1 MDDPRRE
8 DPRSSTTDREVEEV
22 DALPVLD
29 ETGSAAPLARTRPPG
44 QVVARQAAAVAATSF
59 AAGVATV
66 AVVRARKVRRA
77 RSRAR
82 AVAPIVASRSFLVDV
97 HLLGPRD

>member
-1 MDDPRRE
+1 MEHAHQTDPSL
-8 DPRSSTTDREVEEV
+8 DPDVEEV
-22 DALPVLD
+22 DAVPVLSPGV
-29 ETGSAAPLARTRPPG
+29 ELEPRRPPG

-66 AVVRARKVRRA
+66 AIARAHKLRRA
-77 RSRAR
+77 RRRTRRAIGP
-82 AVAPIVASRSFLVDV
+82 VVASRSFLVDV

>member
-1 MDDPRRE
+1 MDDPRLDGARADAE
-8 DPRSSTTDREVEEV
+8 AEVEEV

-29 ETGSAAPLARTRPPG
+29 EAPPAGPLERTRPPG

-66 AVVRARKVRRA
+66 AVVRARKVRKARRRA
-77 RSRAR
+77 R
-82 AVAPIVASRSFLVDV
+82 VAAPVVASRSFLVDV

>member
-1 MDDPRRE
+1 MHDPRH
-8 DPRSSTTDREVEEV
+8 DDLRSGANDSEVEEV

-29 ETGSAAPLARTRPPG
+29 EAASAAPLERTRPPG

-66 AVVRARKVRRA
+66 AVVRARKIRRA
-77 RSRAR
+77 RRAR

-97 HLLGPRD
+97 HLLGPRS

>member
-1 MDDPRRE
+1 MDDPRH
-8 DPRSSTTDREVEEV
+8 DDLRSGANDGEVEEV

-29 ETGSAAPLARTRPPG
+29 EANSAAPLERTRPPG

-66 AVVRARKVRRA
+66 AVVRARKIRRA
-77 RSRAR
+77 RRRAR

-97 HLLGPRD
+97 HLLGPRS

>member
-1 MDDPRRE
+1 MHDPRH
-8 DPRSSTTDREVEEV
+8 DDLRSGANDSEVEEV

-29 ETGSAAPLARTRPPG
+29 EAGSAAPLERTRPPG

-66 AVVRARKVRRA
+66 AVVRARKIRRA
-77 RSRAR
+77 RRAR

-97 HLLGPRD
+97 HLLGPRS

>member
-1 MDDPRRE
+1 MHDPRH
-8 DPRSSTTDREVEEV
+8 DDLRSGANDSEVEEV

-29 ETGSAAPLARTRPPG
+29 DAGSAAPLERTRPPG

-66 AVVRARKVRRA
+66 AVVRARKIRRA
-77 RSRAR
+77 RRAR

-97 HLLGPRD
+97 HLLGPRS

>member
-1 MDDPRRE
+1 MDDPRHD
-8 DPRSSTTDREVEEV
+8 DPRSGATEREVEEV

-29 ETGSAAPLARTRPPG
+29 EIGSAGALERPRPPG

-77 RSRAR
+77 RRRAR

-97 HLLGPRD
+97 HLLGPRN